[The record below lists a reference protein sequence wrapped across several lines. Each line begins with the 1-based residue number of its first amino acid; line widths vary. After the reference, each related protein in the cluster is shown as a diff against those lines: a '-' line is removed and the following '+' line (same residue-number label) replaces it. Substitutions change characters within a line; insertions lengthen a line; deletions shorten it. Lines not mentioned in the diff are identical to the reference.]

1 MADRGRLKDALGAA
15 YPIML
20 GYVGIGV
27 PCGILCESVGLNAL
41 QVLLLSALF
50 YSGAGQF
57 MIPNMY
63 LAGAPVASI
72 VSSVA
77 FVNTRQMLYSA
88 SLAPWC
94 AGAPRWLAFLFAATV
109 TDESFG
115 VSIRRF
121 EEGGWTADRALLVNL
136 LSQSS
141 WAASNVVGVLIGGA
155 LAIPLNIAAFA
166 MTSIFICLLVTQKL
180 TSANVVAG
188 ACAMVG
194 VLACKALGLSGPA
207 ILVGA
212 VAGVA
217 VALAFATWRGRRLPE
232 GRAGAKGPGGPGE
245 DADADGAREAAGEDA
260 SAMGAR
266 GAEGCGETAL
276 EGASL
281 AEGGLADAQGA
292 GGARLSKAAQAACD
306 ESPACLAAE
315 EAAGRRL
322 DAERG
327 ERW

>member
-1 MADRGRLKDALGAA
+1 MAERGRARDALAAA

-136 LSQSS
+136 FSQSS
-141 WAASNVVGVLIGGA
+141 WAASNVVGVLVGGA
-155 LAIPLNIAAFA
+155 LAIPLPIAAFA
-166 MTSIFICLLVTQKL
+166 MTSIFICLLVTQRL
-180 TSANVVAG
+180 TAANVVAA
-188 ACAMVG
+188 ACAMAG
-194 VLACKALGLSGPA
+194 VLLCKVVGLSGPA

-217 VALAFATWRGRRLPE
+217 VALAFATWRARGK
-232 GRAGAKGPGGPGE
+232 GA
-245 DADADGAREAAGEDA
+245 AAA
-260 SAMGAR
+260 SA
-266 GAEGCGETAL
+266 EG
-276 EGASL
+276 EGASCPTGV
-281 AEGGLADAQGA
+281 ETGSD
-292 GGARLSKAAQAACD
+292 AQAACD
-306 ESPACLAAE
+306 
-315 EAAGRRL
+315 L
-322 DAERG
+322 DARCLRAEGRVLDGSAPEG
-327 ERW
+327 EGKVRS